1 MGKDIHN
8 EAACWNHG
16 DQFLSTRRLSTTCGS
31 PVKGAAVLCYYAG
44 RSAVIPAADA
54 NNAEVIPASAG
65 VRPAFDYNPRPAES
79 KWAHTPTQRVGS
91 GRPGY
96 GPVAEMADASH
107 SQVPTWTL
115 SRPYELWRMGEPGF
129 IACRFE
135 SYRVHILS
143 YVVTGGCDVKPRAY
157 DIIAQKRRFVSHLPF
172 QPPSRSP
179 SRRGPFFSLRAGF
192 SWSRRQHGATL
203 KT

>member
-1 MGKDIHN
+1 MKLNTHN
-8 EAACWNHG
+8 EAACWESDETALN
-16 DQFLSTRRLSTTCGS
+16 TKRLSTIDGRFS
-31 PVKGAAVLCYYAG
+31 NGPAVLSYNAG
-44 RSAVIPAADA
+44 RLASSPFWSLGDT
-54 NNAEVIPASAG
+54 EVPPASARR
-65 VRPAFDYNPRPAES
+65 RPALDYNPRPAES